1 MVTSPYKCRVQNRE
15 LEKVGRFGIIK
26 MIQKEVSKLN
36 QKTYNDVISG
46 KSDNNI
52 NFNDFR
58 NLIVDLG
65 FVLKGQ
71 KGSHVSYYHKAI
83 NERMIIQT
91 AGSKAKGYQVRQLR
105 NIIKNHNL

>member
-1 MVTSPYKCRVQNRE
+1 M
-15 LEKVGRFGIIK
+15 
-26 MIQKEVSKLN
+26 N

-65 FVLKGQ
+65 FSFIRQ
-71 KGSHVSYYHKAI
+71 NGSHIQYYHKDI
-83 NERMIIQT
+83 NERMTIQN
-91 AGSKAKGYQVRQLR
+91 ANSKAKGYQVRQLR
-105 NIIKNHNL
+105 NIIVKHSL